1 MASVPK
7 RSILGRKC
15 VLKIF
20 GYPYF
25 NGNVKNINSINQHYL
40 CKRCSLFESFHRI
53 FLFIIVSGLQ
63 YCIIVNFN

>member
-15 VLKIF
+15 VVKIF

-25 NGNVKNINSINQHYL
+25 NGNVKNINVQSINTIYVKDVVYL
-40 CKRCSLFESFHRI
+40 KVSIGI
-53 FLFIIVSGLQ
+53 FYLLL
-63 YCIIVNFN
+63 

>member
-25 NGNVKNINSINQHYL
+25 NGNVKNINVQSINTIYVKDVVYL
-40 CKRCSLFESFHRI
+40 K
-53 FLFIIVSGLQ
+53 VSIGFFYLLL
-63 YCIIVNFN
+63 